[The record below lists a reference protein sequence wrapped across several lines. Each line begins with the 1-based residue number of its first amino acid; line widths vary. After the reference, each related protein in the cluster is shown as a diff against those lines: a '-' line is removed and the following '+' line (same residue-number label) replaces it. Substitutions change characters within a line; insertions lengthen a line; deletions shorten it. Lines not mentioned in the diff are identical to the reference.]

1 MVSHTIC
8 DTPTRRLCLHLP
20 THLHSRVQG
29 VHAGLASHHP
39 GSRPRKRVQMPHRPR
54 KQVQVKQEGSS
65 GVGGLEL
72 VPCPPSSLRGEAQLE
87 EAGTGTPPPCPRE
100 WDSRISPLLKCQGHR
115 MEQWKGCGSRWAV
128 VWWGRG
134 LVRDAQGLRW
144 GRDSG
149 CEGLG
154 TLEFTGVKLGRA
166 QWSLRCQESQKCP
179 PCF

>member
-1 MVSHTIC
+1 M
-8 DTPTRRLCLHLP
+8 PRRP
-20 THLHSRVQG
+20 Q
-29 VHAGLASHHP
+29 
-39 GSRPRKRVQMPHRPR
+39 
-54 KQVQVKQEGSS
+54 KQIQVKQEGSS

-72 VPCPPSSLRGEAQLE
+72 APCPPSSLRGEAQLE

-100 WDSRISPLLKCQGHR
+100 WDSRVSPLLKCQGHR
-115 MEQWKGCGSRWAV
+115 MEQWKGCGSRWPV